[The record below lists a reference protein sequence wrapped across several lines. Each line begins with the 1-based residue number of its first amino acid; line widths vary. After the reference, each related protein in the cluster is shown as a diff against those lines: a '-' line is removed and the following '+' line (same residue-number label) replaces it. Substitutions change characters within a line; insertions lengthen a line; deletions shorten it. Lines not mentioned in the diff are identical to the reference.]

1 MVSIAKLLVIGLN
14 MDIEWFHL
22 LKLTIT
28 RVVATHRPD
37 QQSTSTDAG
46 NGQKERQSNRY

>member
-1 MVSIAKLLVIGLN
+1 MVSIANLFDIGLN

-46 NGQKERQSNRY
+46 NGQKERQPNRY